1 MTTALRIATVN
12 CLHGLDVRSGAPG
25 PVDPDLTAL
34 AGAIAS
40 LDADV
45 VALQE
50 VDRGLE
56 RSGRVDQ
63 VAVLADALGCVGVF
77 APALHGDPD
86 RRWTVVEEDDP
97 SAPGYGVGL
106 LSRLPIVAT
115 TRLPLPG
122 GGSGERP
129 LSGEPP
135 GAELPKAG
143 WDREPRVALRADLR
157 VDRTTLAVTS
167 THLSYTPWRGVAQ
180 LRAVTA
186 AAARGAPAAVL
197 AGDLNL
203 PARVVRALVTA
214 PLGTR
219 WRSAGGRPT
228 YPLERP
234 RVQLDQV
241 LVCGAVDV
249 DRAAAHAPTTSD
261 HLPLVAD
268 LRLLR

>member
-12 CLHGLDVRSGAPG
+12 CLHGLDVRTGAPG
-25 PVDPDLTAL
+25 PVDPELTAL
-34 AGAIAS
+34 AEAIAS

-86 RRWTVVEEDDP
+86 RRWTTVEEDDP

-106 LSRLPIVAT
+106 LSRLPVVAT

-129 LSGEPP
+129 QSAEP
-135 GAELPKAG
+135 PKAG

-157 VDRTTLAVTS
+157 VDSTTLAVTS

-203 PARVVRALVTA
+203 PARVVRGLIAA
-214 PLGTR
+214 PLGAR

-234 RVQLDQV
+234 RAQLDQV
-241 LVCGAVDV
+241 LVCGAVEV
-249 DRAAAHAPTTSD
+249 DRADVHPPTTSD

-268 LRLLR
+268 VRLRR